1 MFPRVILLD
10 KLTDVISI
18 NKPSHVSDLVSVCLS
33 VHAYRMFVCWC
44 MAGV

>member
-18 NKPSHVSDLVSVCLS
+18 NKPSHVSDLVES
-33 VHAYRMFVCWC
+33 CWII
-44 MAGV
+44 V